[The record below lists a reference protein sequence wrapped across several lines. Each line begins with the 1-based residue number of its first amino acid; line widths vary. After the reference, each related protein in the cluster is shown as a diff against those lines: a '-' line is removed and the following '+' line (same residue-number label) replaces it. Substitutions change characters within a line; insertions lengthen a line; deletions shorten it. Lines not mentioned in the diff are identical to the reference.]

1 MKTRLAQPRPAR
13 RPERGSAV
21 IVILALLAILVVLV
35 AANTQTVRWARAEV
49 RLVDQRQTARLA
61 AGAAHPPAGVTSPN
75 RPDPNRSNP

>member
-1 MKTRLAQPRPAR
+1 MKIQFAPHPPAR

-21 IVILALLAILVVLV
+21 IVILALLAILVMLV

-61 AGAAHPPAGVTSPN
+61 AGGIPPAGLTSTN
-75 RPDPNRSNP
+75 RPNPDRSTP

>member
-1 MKTRLAQPRPAR
+1 MKIQPAQHRPAR

-21 IVILALLAILVVLV
+21 VVILALLAILVLLV

-61 AGAAHPPAGVTSPN
+61 AGAANPAAGMTSTN
-75 RPDPNRSNP
+75 RPDQNRSNP